1 MKKQIWLGAM
11 LLFLMTLVLAACGTD
26 GDETGDKENDGG
38 TSDGNTSGEV
48 EPMIEQLD
56 DDTYR
61 YIIVNET
68 EETLTF
74 NYTSGQRF
82 DYSLENENGEQV
94 FLFSSVTSF
103 LQALGEETAG
113 PGENLSYEFDIPE
126 LDLEAGMYKLEVWLT
141 PKEGPA
147 YHTDTEYIVE

>member
-1 MKKQIWLGAM
+1 MKKQTGLRAM
-11 LLFLMTLVLAACGTD
+11 LLILIMLVLAACGTN
-26 GDETGDKENDGG
+26 DEPGEKENGG
-38 TSDGNTSGEV
+38 EDSGGQTAGEV

-61 YIIVNET
+61 YIITNKT

-94 FLFSSVTSF
+94 FLFSSATSF

-126 LDLEAGMYKLEVWLT
+126 LDLEAGTYKLEVWLT

-147 YHTDTEYIVE
+147 YQTATEYLVD